1 MGRLRRKSAS
11 LNEITDLMNQ
21 NLYKLLKRGD
31 NLNDLI
37 TKSQSLEDSG
47 HLFKKSTKMLH
58 NNSNDNNEKK
68 SSRKNSIDYRTENND
83 TSINEYENQLL
94 EFINE
99 GKYQY
104 ALDKAAQLG
113 LIDIVNKVLYISKE
127 LPLNLDIS
135 LALKSASFTGHLEV
149 VEALI
154 NNDLENER
162 NYNRQPRPSITP
174 LWPFY
179 EGQKSVKYRNI
190 SLTIENLKTA
200 ILEAVLSN
208 HLEIKVLLEK
218 YYFRMCVFKGGKD
231 CI

>member
-31 NLNDLI
+31 NLNDI
-37 TKSQSLEDSG
+37 IKKSQSLEDSG
-47 HLFKKSTKMLH
+47 YLFKKSSKMLCGTT
-58 NNSNDNNEKK
+58 DA
-68 SSRKNSIDYRTENND
+68 DYRTENND
-83 TSINEYENQLL
+83 TSINEYIHQLL

-127 LPLNLDIS
+127 HPLNLDIS

>member
-37 TKSQSLEDSG
+37 KKSQSLEDSG
-47 HLFKKSTKMLH
+47 YLFKKSSKMLH
-58 NNSNDNNEKK
+58 GKK
-68 SSRKNSIDYRTENND
+68 DTEDTDYRTENND
-83 TSINEYENQLL
+83 TSINEYIHQLL

-162 NYNRQPRPSITP
+162 NSNRQPRPSITP

-208 HLEIKVLLEK
+208 HIEIKVLLEK

-231 CI
+231 CV

>member
-1 MGRLRRKSAS
+1 MGRLRRESES
-11 LNEITDLMNQ
+11 INEITDLMNQ
-21 NLYKLLKRGD
+21 NLYKVLKRGE

-37 TKSQSLEDSG
+37 TKSNSLEDAG
-47 HLFKKSTKMLH
+47 YLFKKSTKMR
-58 NNSNDNNEKK
+58 SNEDL
-68 SSRKNSIDYRTENND
+68 DYRSENND
-83 TSINEYENQLL
+83 TSIYEYENQLL

-104 ALDKAAQLG
+104 TLEKAAQLG
-113 LIDIVNKVLYISKE
+113 LIDIVNKVLYISRE
-127 LPLNLDIS
+127 RPLNLDIS

-162 NYNRQPRPSITP
+162 NYERQPRPSITP
-174 LWPFY
+174 FWPFY

-218 YYFRMCVFKGGKD
+218 YYFRMCAFKGGKD